1 MTGYLRPTAP
11 IASDALLPADPGLA
25 MALARAA
32 LVKPL
37 MSNHHHGLWGYSGR
51 TAQGRELTI
60 QATGVGGPSAVAVAT
75 ELAGHGVTRAIRIG
89 RCAALDPELAIG
101 DVVLAAGALGSD
113 GVSAA
118 LGVAA
123 PEPDPALTAALA
135 GAVGNP
141 RTETIA
147 GFDLAPADADPWRR
161 ERWMAAG
168 ATAVDLETAALL
180 AVGDRLGIAIAAALV
195 VAQTADGD
203 GDEAA
208 AELALLELG
217 ERAALALHAA
227 VPAA

>member
-37 MSNHHHGLWGYSGR
+37 MSNHHHGLWGYTGQ
-51 TAQGRELTI
+51 TPQGRELTI

-89 RCAALDPELAIG
+89 RCAALDPDLAVG
-101 DVVLAAGALGSD
+101 EVVLAAGALGSD

-123 PEPDPALTAALA
+123 PEPDRALTDALA
-135 GAVGNP
+135 SAVGNA
-141 RTETIA
+141 RAETIA
-147 GFDLAPADADPWRR
+147 GFDLAPADADRWRR
-161 ERWMAAG
+161 ERWVAAG
-168 ATAVDLETAALL
+168 AAAVDLETAGLL
-180 AVGDRLGIAIAAALV
+180 ALGDRLGIAIAAVLV
-195 VAQTADGD
+195 VSEAADGA

-208 AELALLELG
+208 AEPALLALG
-217 ERAALALHAA
+217 ERAALALHL
-227 VPAA
+227 